1 LHIGLSRERRPVLIA
16 KKVPMMCLWV
26 MLMGIIL
33 FCVGTPQPVAAQ
45 GREETIAII
54 TSPVEGSTVSGQ
66 VIITGSASHPTVFI
80 GYEVE
85 FDNMAD
91 ANEIWLPI
99 GTRVSQQ
106 VTDLPLQIWDTV
118 ANNVS
123 DGVYQ
128 IRLRVF
134 LNLPDEP
141 PVEYVV
147 RNVTVLNSVP
157 TGLPTPMPPPAT
169 ATEGPPAPT
178 APIEQPPTNEP
189 RPTVDTLIDPN
200 SNSGSGTSST
210 SDTSLNFDRIQ
221 GAFCSGALIAGVF
234 FALFGGYLVLRAR
247 FRLVARQ
254 IMWQIRSEMDDDRR
268 G

>member
-1 LHIGLSRERRPVLIA
+1 MAKTTTVLLLLLIA
-16 KKVPMMCLWV
+16 MS
-26 MLMGIIL
+26 I
-33 FCVGTPQPVAAQ
+33 TPSSALAQ
-45 GREETIAII
+45 GREAAIAII
-54 TSPVEGSTVSGQ
+54 TSPAEGATVSGQ
-66 VIITGSASHPTVFI
+66 VVITGSASHPSVFV

-99 GTRVSQQ
+99 GTRVSQPI
-106 VTDLPLQIWDTV
+106 TEGTLQIWDTV
-118 ANNVS
+118 ANNVA

-141 PVEYVV
+141 PVEFVV

-157 TGLPTPMPPPAT
+157 TPLPTPLPPPAT
-169 ATEGPPAPT
+169 STAGPPAPT
-178 APIEQPPTNEP
+178 APIQQPPTNTP
-189 RPTVDTLIDPN
+189 RPTVETLIDT
-200 SNSGSGTSST
+200 SNQSSSSGGES
-210 SDTSLNFDRIQ
+210 SLNFDRLQ
-221 GAFCSGALIAGVF
+221 GAFCNGVIIAGVF
-234 FALFGGYLVLRAR
+234 FAFFAGYLALRAR
-247 FRLVARQ
+247 LRPMARQ